1 MSGRP
6 SDAIWLHFN
15 RRNDLG
21 PNKAECRNCKHVI
34 TGNAQR
40 MRAHWQRHENEYPD
54 VEQIP
59 GPSSRKQPRI
69 SGYAVST
76 TKEQMQKFD
85 DMVGEFFFANNIPFS
100 AVESKQFVR
109 LCENLRPGYKPP
121 TRRGIGSEVLD
132 RCHSRIVSDCSS
144 VLHGKEVPMC
154 LDGWTNASH
163 DSIIASSIQNAGNV
177 YIVET
182 TDASGYS
189 HTTENLTQ
197 LAEKHIEKAES
208 VFGVK
213 VSAIITDNAGNMN
226 AMRNALREK
235 HGLMEYGCG
244 AHQLNLVAKDLV
256 PNSVVSK
263 VTEVAKFFRNCHL
276 PQSWLQE
283 LGANRAPMPSLVRWN
298 SVEKLLSWYIEE
310 WQKLKDALKCLKP
323 VSVALN
329 KMQSDSIEIATGFEV
344 WKDLL
349 STFREM
355 GSEGREWLEV
365 VERRYENSVPP
376 LWCLANVLHPNF
388 VGKKLTTKEWKSA
401 KDCFVKMYPDDVP
414 EFIHFIGSFKDQY
427 NNEYEQSGCPV
438 VADFIKSQ
446 VLTGE
451 LSVKL
456 GNVSEKILNLP
467 PSSAGIERVFS
478 SLGYVHSDVRNRLGQ
493 EKAAKL
499 AFVLRALKK
508 EHYF

>member
-1 MSGRP
+1 MVSDFIVMSGRP

-40 MRAHWQRHENEYPD
+40 MRAHWQRHENEYP
-54 VEQIP
+54 EM
-59 GPSSRKQPRI
+59 S
-69 SGYAVST
+69 
-76 TKEQMQKFD
+76 
-85 DMVGEFFFANNIPFS
+85 
-100 AVESKQFVR
+100 
-109 LCENLRPGYKPP
+109 
-121 TRRGIGSEVLD
+121 
-132 RCHSRIVSDCSS
+132 
-144 VLHGKEVPMC
+144 
-154 LDGWTNASH
+154 
-163 DSIIASSIQNAGNV
+163 
-177 YIVET
+177 
-182 TDASGYS
+182 
-189 HTTENLTQ
+189 
-197 LAEKHIEKAES
+197 
-208 VFGVK
+208 
-213 VSAIITDNAGNMN
+213 
-226 AMRNALREK
+226 
-235 HGLMEYGCG
+235 
-244 AHQLNLVAKDLV
+244 
-256 PNSVVSK
+256 
-263 VTEVAKFFRNCHL
+263 
-276 PQSWLQE
+276 
-283 LGANRAPMPSLVRWN
+283 
-298 SVEKLLSWYIEE
+298 
-310 WQKLKDALKCLKP
+310 
-323 VSVALN
+323 SVALN

-414 EFIHFIGSFKDQY
+414 EFIHFIVSFKDQY

>member
-1 MSGRP
+1 M
-6 SDAIWLHFN
+6 
-15 RRNDLG
+15 
-21 PNKAECRNCKHVI
+21 
-34 TGNAQR
+34 
-40 MRAHWQRHENEYPD
+40 
-54 VEQIP
+54 
-59 GPSSRKQPRI
+59 
-69 SGYAVST
+69 
-76 TKEQMQKFD
+76 
-85 DMVGEFFFANNIPFS
+85 
-100 AVESKQFVR
+100 
-109 LCENLRPGYKPP
+109 
-121 TRRGIGSEVLD
+121 
-132 RCHSRIVSDCSS
+132 
-144 VLHGKEVPMC
+144 
-154 LDGWTNASH
+154 
-163 DSIIASSIQNAGNV
+163 
-177 YIVET
+177 
-182 TDASGYS
+182 
-189 HTTENLTQ
+189 
-197 LAEKHIEKAES
+197 
-208 VFGVK
+208 
-213 VSAIITDNAGNMN
+213 
-226 AMRNALREK
+226 
-235 HGLMEYGCG
+235 
-244 AHQLNLVAKDLV
+244 VAKDLV

-310 WQKLKDALKCLKP
+310 WQKLRRVVENNVQYFSRGAAKNISDLLKNMTLYKNIEDALKCLKT